1 MKRHVWTV
9 ILLKLERPLL
19 QTGWESSL
27 GSKPYSLGWT
37 VVRACYTTI
46 DERFS
51 YREQIEKVSRLKE
64 ETIRGIIKNS
74 HDIAIFKEEV
84 SRHLRELR
92 DFAEGE

>member
-1 MKRHVWTV
+1 
-9 ILLKLERPLL
+9 LERDLAQARTAAIANGMGVKSRL
-19 QTGWESSL
+19 QALQLRSDRYLHLS
-27 GSKPYSLGWT
+27 
-37 VVRACYTTI
+37 YTTT
-46 DERFS
+46 DDRLS

-92 DFAEGE
+92 EFAEGE